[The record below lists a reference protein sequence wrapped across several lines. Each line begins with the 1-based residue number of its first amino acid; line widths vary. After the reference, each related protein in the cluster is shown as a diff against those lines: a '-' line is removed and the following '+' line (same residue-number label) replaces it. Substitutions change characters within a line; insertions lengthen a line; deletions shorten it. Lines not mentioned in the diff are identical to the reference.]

1 MKKVLVIFGTR
12 PEAIK
17 LAPLIHRLRADSTKF
32 QIKECVT
39 GQHREMLDQVLDFFE
54 IQPDFD
60 LNIMKN
66 NQSLFDL
73 TMNELRKL
81 KVILKKEEPDIV
93 VVQGDTTTTF
103 TASLAAFYLKIKI
116 AHVEAGLRT
125 EDKFNPF
132 PEEVNRRLTD
142 HLADLCFAPTE
153 KARENLVREGI
164 EEKKIFVTGNTVI
177 DALLMTVDKQKDQK
191 VQEIFEQNFLKKY
204 GIHFD
209 KKKIILVTSH
219 RRESF
224 GKDLTNI
231 CHGLKKIAENNPDV
245 LIVYPVHL
253 NPNIQRTV
261 RKILNKVNN
270 IHLIEPLDY
279 FSFVWLMNRA
289 YLILTD
295 SGGIQEE
302 APSLGKPILVLRKV
316 TERPDG
322 IEAGTAKLVGTESES
337 IFSETMKLLLN
348 KKMYQSMAKSVNPYG
363 DGKASVRISQIL
375 DREL

>member
-1 MKKVLVIFGTR
+1 MKKILVIFGTR

-17 LAPLIHRLRADSTKF
+17 LAPLIHRLKFDSSKF
-32 QIKECVT
+32 QIKVCVT

-73 TMNELRKL
+73 TMNELREL
-81 KVILKKEEPDIV
+81 KEILKKEQPDIV

-125 EDKFNPF
+125 ENKFNPF

-164 EEKKIFVTGNTVI
+164 EERKIFVTGNTVI

-209 KKKIILVTSH
+209 KKKIIPVTSH

-224 GKDLTNI
+224 GQDLKNI
-231 CHGLKKIAENNPDV
+231 CYGLKKIAENSSDV

-253 NPNIQRTV
+253 NPNIQRPV
-261 RKILNKVNN
+261 RKILNNVNN

-279 FSFVWLMNRA
+279 FSFIWLMNRA

-302 APSLGKPILVLRKV
+302 APSLGKPILVLRNV
-316 TERPDG
+316 TERLEG
-322 IEAGTAKLVGTESES
+322 IEAGTAKLVGTESQS
-337 IFSETMKLLLN
+337 IFSETMKLLKD
-348 KKMYQSMAKSVNPYG
+348 KKLYQSMAKSVNPYG